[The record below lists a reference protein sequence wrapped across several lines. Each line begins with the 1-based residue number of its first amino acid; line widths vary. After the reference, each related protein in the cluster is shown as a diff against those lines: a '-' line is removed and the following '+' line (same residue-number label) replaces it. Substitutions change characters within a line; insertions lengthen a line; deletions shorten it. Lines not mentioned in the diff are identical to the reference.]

1 MALHDGGM
9 FGDARRRR
17 GGELQHRLLFPASSV
32 QRRQPSA
39 ACAMRCC
46 RYLWITI
53 IYNVT
58 YTCALYALL
67 LFYMGTHE
75 LLAPFN
81 PLLKFAV
88 VKSVVF
94 LTFWQVLP
102 CPASMHRCFCH
113 WGLPHISPYC
123 HA

>member
-1 MALHDGGM
+1 MHVTGPD
-9 FGDARRRR
+9 
-17 GGELQHRLLFPASSV
+17 P
-32 QRRQPSA
+32 
-39 ACAMRCC
+39 C

-53 IYNVT
+53 LYNVT

-94 LTFWQVLP
+94 LTFWQARRPAPAFMACTCCYGLHLPFWPDVLSLLEKYA
-102 CPASMHRCFCH
+102 PASTVCA
-113 WGLPHISPYC
+113 S
-123 HA
+123 AKSSV

>member
-1 MALHDGGM
+1 MLIRAPLPGLAPVLGV
-9 FGDARRRR
+9 
-17 GGELQHRLLFPASSV
+17 EQHAAVCAS
-32 QRRQPSA
+32 
-39 ACAMRCC
+39 C

-53 IYNVT
+53 LYNVT
-58 YTCALYALL
+58 YTLALYALL

-94 LTFWQVLP
+94 LTFWQVQD
-102 CPASMHRCFCH
+102 ASSAA
-113 WGLPHISPYC
+113 L
-123 HA
+123 